1 MKEKSEIMKSLY
13 YRKTLFVDKSIF
25 CIMENEK
32 EDEIHSKEQNKLCL
46 RSSMFPN
53 VPPYLSFL
61 SVDEEIVQRSKSV
74 MIYIQEF

>member
-1 MKEKSEIMKSLY
+1 
-13 YRKTLFVDKSIF
+13 
-25 CIMENEK
+25 MENEK